1 MKGYRIWRTLQV
13 YLVRN
18 KIKLGYREGKQKVE
32 AEVCSNF
39 NPIRNKKF
47 TQNLY
52 KKRLRGSNLLFYPY
66 NIVYDFDVFKI

>member
-1 MKGYRIWRTLQV
+1 MENPPSISSKKQ
-13 YLVRN
+13 N
-18 KIKLGYREGKQKVE
+18 KAWVQGRKTKVE